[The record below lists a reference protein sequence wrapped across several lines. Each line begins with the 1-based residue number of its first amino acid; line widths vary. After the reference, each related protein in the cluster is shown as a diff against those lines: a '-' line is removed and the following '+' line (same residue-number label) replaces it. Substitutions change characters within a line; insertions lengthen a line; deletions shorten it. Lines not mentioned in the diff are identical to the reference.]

1 MVSKLMMCPPM
12 PYQAHSYV
20 MSVLEPRL
28 LFLHALETHL
38 LPALALAAIYFSLAI
53 TMTVSVHLSS
63 FGILIIS
70 LWMLASRMT
79 KRLQVFSEKY
89 PSCKSHPVHPLVPRS
104 FLAVPVLKLYPIVDF
119 FTCIYNGLREKTDLA
134 EVFYFR

>member
-1 MVSKLMMCPPM
+1 MMSPPVS
-12 PYQAHSYV
+12 YQAHTYV

-28 LFLHALETHL
+28 LPLHTLETHL
-38 LPALALAAIYFSLAI
+38 LPALALAAIYGSLAI

-89 PSCKSHPVHPLVPRS
+89 PSCKSHPVRPLVTRS
-104 FLAVPVLKLYPIVDF
+104 FLVFPVLKLFPIVDF
-119 FTCIYNGLREKTDLA
+119 FTCTYKGLREKTDLA
-134 EVFYFR
+134 EAFGFH